1 VPTESGCTVVTIS
14 QKKGKIVTRV
24 TCGQIVLDNT
34 MTWTAKAYETRGH
47 ATVKA
52 DGQTETTDMTA
63 KGRYLGACK
72 Q

>member
-1 VPTESGCTVVTIS
+1 
-14 QKKGKIVTRV
+14 
-24 TCGQIVLDNT
+24 